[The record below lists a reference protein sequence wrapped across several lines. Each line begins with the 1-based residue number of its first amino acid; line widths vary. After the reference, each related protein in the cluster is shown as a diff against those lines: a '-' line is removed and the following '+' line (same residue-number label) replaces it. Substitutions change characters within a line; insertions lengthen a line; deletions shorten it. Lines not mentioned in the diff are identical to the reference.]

1 MADYRSDFDEELMQL
16 SRTFFEK
23 HVADCSTGELRA
35 LIEIRDA
42 RKRLRKLDTFLAG
55 LR

>member
-16 SRTFFEK
+16 SREFFEK
-23 HVADCSTGELRA
+23 HVGNCTAGELRA
-35 LIEIRDA
+35 LGEIRDA
-42 RKRLRKLDTFLAG
+42 RRRLRKLDTFLAG